1 MNHLNSMKKIFF
13 TSLLLF
19 LSIFSFCQESISI
32 VTQGS
37 GSSFD
42 IARKNALRYAL
53 VKVYGV
59 FINSTTIV
67 SNDDLIKDNI
77 YEYSS
82 GSISNIED
90 VSTISVGNNFSV
102 TLKVTISK
110 QKLAAM
116 IKSKGKDIEYDA
128 SELVSSIKA
137 KIINEQL
144 AEESEI
150 NIINSLVEL
159 ARRIYPLCIDNEI
172 NASEPYLGIIYGWTI
187 NLDLNFKTNQNLD
200 ILNQHIYKTLEAIDY
215 NYISEPKNGNYNI
228 KVRRTH
234 DDREDLGKATFTLNY
249 NGVNYELRSNVS
261 RVKLHDF
268 VSQYTWSFLSSYK
281 VEMNAG
287 VYTNK
292 IRIRPVIPFR
302 NIDKKPTYSN
312 FGDDYDTRVGNP
324 SLGLKEYE
332 GIDAEEE
339 PPSSEIWIK
348 KAVEYYVAKDEVCYL
363 QLYNFNAKYSDFIT
377 FGDDKNASLDIISAI
392 KGFKVLKP
400 L

>member
-1 MNHLNSMKKIFF
+1 MKKNLF
-13 TSLLLF
+13 TFVFLF
-19 LSIFSFCQESISI
+19 LSIFSFCQESISD

-42 IARKNALRYAL
+42 LARKNALRYAL
-53 VKVYGV
+53 EKVYGV

-67 SNDDLIKDNI
+67 SNDDIIKDNI
-77 YEYSS
+77 YEYCS
-82 GSISNIED
+82 GAISNID
-90 VSTISVGNNFSV
+90 DISTISVGNNFSV

-110 QKLAAM
+110 QKLATI

-150 NIINSLVEL
+150 NIINSLVEF

-187 NLDLNFKTNQNLD
+187 NLDLNFITNQNLD
-200 ILNQHIYKTLEAIDY
+200 ILNQHINKTLEAIDY

-287 VYTNK
+287 VYTTP
-292 IRIRPVIPFR
+292 IRIRPVIPFG

-312 FGDDYDTRVGNP
+312 FGDVYDTRVGNP
-324 SLGLKEYE
+324 SLGLKEYK
-332 GIDAEEE
+332 GIDAEEY
-339 PPSSEIWIK
+339 PPSNEIWIK
-348 KAVEYYVAKDEVCYL
+348 KALEYYVAQDEVCYL

-400 L
+400 F